1 MSAPAW
7 RAIPP
12 SPGPRCFGAWIV
24 CPRAMT
30 AKSGGDI
37 LVLDEVIAEMFGD
50 AGPGNRLIE
59 GWRDQEAALREHG
72 PMVRVL
78 VTGGTSPID
87 DTILDCL
94 PRLGLIACLG
104 AGFEGI
110 DLQATGRRVIGV
122 VNAPGRIAPAVAVLA
137 FPILS
142 NPFF

>member
-1 MSAPAW
+1 MRISDW
-7 RAIPP
+7 
-12 SPGPRCFGAWIV
+12 SSDV
-24 CPRAMT
+24 C
-30 AKSGGDI
+30 SSD
-37 LVLDEVIAEMFGD
+37 LMFGD

-110 DLQATGRRVIGV
+110 DLQATGRRGIEEIGRAHV
-122 VNAPGRIAPAVAVLA
+122 
-137 FPILS
+137 
-142 NPFF
+142 